1 MANVHLCAERRGAG
15 PSTPPSHGSA
25 PNGGVLSKSKIE
37 EATGLSRTIAQ
48 SNVVS
53 PIVMRELQH
62 RVANTLTILNSSL
75 RLELATF
82 KVPGLEEALR
92 RHEKHVV
99 AVAELHRFF
108 GRCPEAFE
116 ISAESYFQP
125 LCALLSKSILAP
137 MGLHCE
143 VSIDKGP
150 MRAEKCEFLGLVIT
164 ELVLNAAKHAFPGN
178 ISGCVR
184 IEIVERDERWYCTV
198 SDDGIGIWK
207 ISLGNGSK
215 ITDGLVDA
223 LGGQLTIRTGPN
235 GTAVSITFIS
245 QRAQPWI

>member
-15 PSTPPSHGSA
+15 PSSPPSHGSA
-25 PNGGVLSKSKIE
+25 PKGGVLSKSKIE
-37 EATGLSRTIAQ
+37 AATELSRTIAR

-99 AVAELHRFF
+99 AVADLHRFF
-108 GRCPEAFE
+108 GRCSEASE
-116 ISAESYFQP
+116 ISTEGYFQP
-125 LCALLSKSILAP
+125 LCTLLSESILAP
-137 MGLHCE
+137 LDLHCE
-143 VSIDKGP
+143 VSVDKGL

-164 ELVLNAAKHAFPGN
+164 ELVLNAAKHAFPDN

-184 IEIVERDERWYCTV
+184 IEIVERDERWCCTV
-198 SDDGIGIWK
+198 SDNGIGISR
-207 ISLGNGSK
+207 ISPGSGSQ
-215 ITDGLVDA
+215 IADGLVDA
-223 LGGQLTIRTGPN
+223 LGGQLTIRTGTN

-245 QRAQPWI
+245 QRAWI

>member
-1 MANVHLCAERRGAG
+1 M
-15 PSTPPSHGSA
+15 
-25 PNGGVLSKSKIE
+25 
-37 EATGLSRTIAQ
+37 
-48 SNVVS
+48 
-53 PIVMRELQH
+53 
-62 RVANTLTILNSSL
+62 ANTLTILNSSL

-99 AVAELHRFF
+99 AVADLHRFL
-108 GRCPEAFE
+108 GRCPEAFQ

-137 MGLHCE
+137 LGLHCE
-143 VSIDKGP
+143 VSVDKGP
-150 MRAEKCEFLGLVIT
+150 MHAEKCEFLGMVIT

-198 SDDGIGIWK
+198 SDNGIGISK
-207 ISLGNGSK
+207 NSPGSGSQ
-215 ITDGLVDA
+215 IADGLVDA
-223 LGGQLTIRTGPN
+223 LGGQLTVCTGPN
-235 GTAVSITFIS
+235 DTAVSITFFS
-245 QRAQPWI
+245 QQAQVWL